1 MTLISPA
8 YVAQLQALAAKEP
21 RWGTSSRT
29 LLDDL
34 PGFATAVQKAGSVL
48 DYGCGAGLLV
58 QAINAHNAR
67 GRWSTRALGYD
78 PKDSSRWPMPLPVW
92 RGKFGLVTCTD
103 VMEHVERDSVDSVL
117 KDIAS
122 WVKPDGKILFLVATG
137 PAIAVL
143 PATDEL
149 PERNAHITVEPME
162 WWLERFGEAWIEVTD
177 STKTPNGFIA
187 WCRRRE
193 A

>member
-34 PGFATAVQKAGSVL
+34 PEVMDAVRVAGSVL
-48 DYGCGAGLLV
+48 DYGCGVGLLV
-58 QAINAHNAR
+58 QAINGHNAR
-67 GRWSTRALGYD
+67 GRWTTRAMGYD
-78 PKDSSRWPMPLPVW
+78 PRNTSRWPYPLEIW

-103 VMEHVERDSVDSVL
+103 VMEHVERDRVHANL

-122 WVKPDGKILFLVATG
+122 WVKPDGKILFLVSTS

-162 WWLERFGEAWIEVTD
+162 WWVERFSEAGIDVTD
-177 STKTPNGFIA
+177 STKTTNGFIA
-187 WCRRRE
+187 WCERRQ